1 MLKVLIATLLLAF
14 AVGCAHH
21 DASVQ
26 NSNKQEQWP
35 GSDQSAKS
43 QKSTNTQTGANTPAG
58 EGDKND
64 HTDKLAKPVQHLP
77 NPEATP
83 GDVGQGNNKNP
94 KTQGTTSGTVP
105 KK

>member
-1 MLKVLIATLLLAF
+1 MLRLWLIALLLAF
-14 AVGCAHH
+14 SVGCAHH

-35 GSDQSAKS
+35 GSNKSAKN
-43 QKSTNTQTGANTPAG
+43 QKTTNTETGANTPAG

-64 HTDKLAKPVQHLP
+64 HTDNLAKPSQQVP

-83 GDVGQGNNKNP
+83 GDVGQGNDKNP
-94 KTQGTTSGTVP
+94 KKQGTTSGAAP
-105 KK
+105 QR

>member
-1 MLKVLIATLLLAF
+1 MLRLLFATSLLAF

-43 QKSTNTQTGANTPAG
+43 QKSTNTETGPNTPAG
-58 EGDKND
+58 QSDRN
-64 HTDKLAKPVQHLP
+64 HTDNLTQPAQHIP
-77 NPEATP
+77 APESTP
-83 GDVGQGNNKNP
+83 ASVGQGIDKNP
-94 KTQGTTSGTVP
+94 KKQGTTSGESP
-105 KK
+105 KR